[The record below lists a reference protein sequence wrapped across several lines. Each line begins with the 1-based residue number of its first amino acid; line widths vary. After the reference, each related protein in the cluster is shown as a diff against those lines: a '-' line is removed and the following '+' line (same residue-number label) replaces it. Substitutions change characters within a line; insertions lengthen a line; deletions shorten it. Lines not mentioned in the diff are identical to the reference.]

1 VAYGAADVLHGSG
14 FLAVYLAGLA
24 LAASRDLPEQSTLSV
39 FHEGVAWVAQVAL
52 FLTLGLLVVP
62 SELAAYAAA
71 STVLACFLAFVA
83 RPVAVWLATIGEHL
97 SNAERALL
105 GWAGLRGGVP
115 VVLATFPMLAGV
127 PDSRIVLDVAFFVV
141 LVSTI
146 LQGTTFE
153 AVARRLRLTDTRP
166 LLPRA
171 LRSTGAASRLGT
183 ELTEYRV
190 GPDDRAVG
198 RRLRDLPLPP
208 EATVMVIV
216 RGDAAIPPQE
226 NTRIETGDKV
236 HVLVREEAAAALTT
250 TLDVWQ
256 HGERPYTRDEVRP
269 RPWVERLG
277 DPAHPVRVAGLAVVE
292 HLRVRTGIPGAL
304 VRLEDGRCAI
314 TGPALLVGAAPALLR
329 YAHERLERALEPRDR
344 VWWRDVADALS

>member
-1 VAYGAADVLHGSG
+1 
-14 FLAVYLAGLA
+14 
-24 LAASRDLPEQSTLSV
+24 V

-62 SELAAYAAA
+62 SDLAGVIAAGTA
-71 STVLACFLAFVA
+71 LACVLAFVA
-83 RPVAVWLATIGEHL
+83 RPLAVWAATIGEGL
-97 SNAERALL
+97 TGGERILL

-127 PDSRIVLDVAFFVV
+127 PGSRQVLDVAFFVV
-141 LVSTI
+141 VVSTV

-153 AVARRLRLTDTRP
+153 ALARHLGLTDTQP

-190 GPDDRAVG
+190 GPGDRAIG

-216 RGDAAIPPQE
+216 RGEAAIPPQHD
-226 NTRIETGDKV
+226 TRIETGDRV
-236 HVLVREEAAAALTT
+236 HVLVREEAAPALTT
-250 TLDVWQ
+250 TLDSWQ
-256 HGERPYTRDEVRP
+256 NGVRPYRRDEVRP
-269 RPWVERLG
+269 RPWTAAEG

-292 HLRVRTGIPGAL
+292 HLRVRAGVPGAL
-304 VRLEDGRCAI
+304 VRLEDGRYAI
-314 TGPALLVGAAPALLR
+314 TGPALLVDEPPALRR
-329 YAHERLERALEPRDR
+329 YAQERLDRAAEPRAAT
-344 VWWRDVADALS
+344 WWRDVADALG